1 MPVVDIA
8 AGKLRA
14 VALGTQHIA
23 WRVAGAAMRQPFDQI
38 GTAVPFGALF
48 GIGLIGVVTKEK
60 QFPPSNGGP
69 LVERE
74 RKLVFARRRADG
86 LPRHQEGIECPVIL
100 IADIG
105 EVVVWECR
113 IKVLAFTIDAGAHRA
128 LKRGFRPSPDSRLRV
143 RRDVRGEDRAERGR
157 HRQTAGKV
165 PAAAHGMAIVAIAD
179 RRQITTSFDEGGI
192 EGQRPG
198 RLHRRNRRAP
208 HDCKD
213 SRRAAKQHDGND
225 AGDNSGRSRHPL
237 PLCLLLLGCILTQIT
252 RRRSPGKA
260 TITASLPCREPARPR
275 WWECRIWIGRAM
287 IDGNLDFLSQRH
299 LRATPDRTT

>member
-1 MPVVDIA
+1 MPVIDIA

-14 VALGTQHIA
+14 VAFSTQRIA

-38 GTAVPFGALF
+38 GAAVPFGALA

-60 QFPPSNGGP
+60 QFPSGNGEP

-74 RKLVFARRRADG
+74 GKLVFACRRADR
-86 LPRHQEGIECPVIL
+86 LPRHQEGIERPVIL
-100 IADIG
+100 VADIG

-128 LKRGFRPSPDSRLRV
+128 PKRGFRPSPDSGLRI
-143 RRDVRGEDRAERGR
+143 RRDVRGEDGAERGR

-179 RRQITTSFDEGGI
+179 RRQVAASFDEGGI

-198 RLHRRNRRAP
+198 RLDRRNRRAP
-208 HDCKD
+208 HDCKG
-213 SRRAAKQHDGND
+213 SRRAAKQHDRDD
-225 AGDNSGRSRHPL
+225 AGDNSGRSRHRASFAFIAVGLYFNTVHP
-237 PLCLLLLGCILTQIT
+237 PSFT
-252 RRRSPGKA
+252 RESINCRRSGLQGA
-260 TITASLPCREPARPR
+260 ARPR
-275 WWECRIWIGRAM
+275 TGGSVESGWDC
-287 IDGNLDFLSQRH
+287 H
-299 LRATPDRTT
+299 DRC